1 MKKNDFEHFTDLVIG
16 RKPVEELF
24 KTGGKIEKLYILKG
38 GEGSLKQLTA
48 QGREQKIPLFFKEK
62 NFLDRLAS
70 GENHQGI
77 IARTGEFSYSSLED
91 ILVFSEKRGEDPFLL
106 ILDGIEDPHN
116 LGAIIRSAECT
127 GVHGIIIP
135 KRRAAS
141 VNATVIKTSA
151 GASAHMKV
159 AKVTNISETMKKLK
173 ERGLWIAA
181 CHTEGDT
188 YYSTDLKGPLALVL
202 GNEGGGISSPN

>member
-116 LGAIIRSAECT
+116 LGAIIRSAEFLSDPAPWQRD
-127 GVHGIIIP
+127 IP
-135 KRRAAS
+135 TIMAFAAAVGLSVAAAAPAGSALTRSEERR
-141 VNATVIKTSA
+141 V
-151 GASAHMKV
+151 G
-159 AKVTNISETMKKLK
+159 K
-173 ERGLWIAA
+173 ECRSRW
-181 CHTEGDT
+181 
-188 YYSTDLKGPLALVL
+188 
-202 GNEGGGISSPN
+202 SPYH